1 MDRQGKR
8 MEAVI
13 AYKKCIKL
21 GNYTYSIKLAE
32 KYLNDPFLQQTF
44 VIFAPTIMIKRRK
57 TREVKVGNLIV
68 GGEHA
73 VTVQSMTTTKTH
85 DIKATLKEVERLEEA
100 GCQIIRITVPDQPAA
115 DALYEIKKK
124 MNVPLVADIHFNY
137 RMALEAVDAGADK
150 IRINP
155 GNIGGKNKVKEVL
168 DKVSSAGLPIRI
180 GVNAGSLEKDLIEK
194 YGFPTPEA
202 MVESAKRHIDI
213 CQEHNFNDIIV
224 SLKASDVNL
233 MMSSYE
239 LFSKKY
245 DYPLHLGVTEAG
257 PTKSGT
263 IKSSV
268 GIGALLAKGIGD
280 TIRVSLTDDP
290 VEEVHVGFEILKSL
304 GLASKG
310 VTIVACPTCG
320 RLEVDLFKIAGEME
334 EKLKDVKTPMTVA
347 LMGCAVNG
355 PGEASHTDLGIA
367 FGKGAGH
374 LYYQGENRGKISEDQ
389 AMDKLEEMISEFET
403 SKQEE

>member
-1 MDRQGKR
+1 
-8 MEAVI
+8 
-13 AYKKCIKL
+13 
-21 GNYTYSIKLAE
+21 
-32 KYLNDPFLQQTF
+32 
-44 VIFAPTIMIKRRK
+44 MIKRRK
-57 TREVKVGNLIV
+57 TREVKIGDLII

-73 VTVQSMTTTKTH
+73 ITVQSMTTTKTD
-85 DIKATLKEVERLEEA
+85 DINGTLKEVERLEEA
-100 GCQIIRITVPDQPAA
+100 GCHIIRITVPNKQAA
-115 DALYEIKKK
+115 KALYEIKKRMK
-124 MNVPLVADIHFNY
+124 VPLVADIHFDY

-155 GNIGGKNKVKEVL
+155 GNIGGKARVKEVL
-168 DKVSSAGLPIRI
+168 GKVKSANLPIRI

-194 YGFPTPEA
+194 YGFPTAEA

-213 CQEHNFNDIIV
+213 CKEHNFEDIIV

-233 MMSSYE
+233 MIGAYS
-239 LFSKKY
+239 LFSQKY

-263 IKSSV
+263 VKSSV
-268 GIGALLAKGIGD
+268 GIGNLLANGIGD

-310 VTIVACPTCG
+310 VTIVSCPTCG
-320 RLEVDLFKIAGEME
+320 RLEVDLFKIAGEVE
-334 EKLKDVKTPMTVA
+334 EELKDIKTPMTLA

-355 PGEASHTDLGIA
+355 PGEATHTDLGIA

-374 LYYQGENRGKISEDQ
+374 LYYKGEKRGRVKESKAIDELKD
-389 AMDKLEEMISEFET
+389 MISEFEAE
-403 SKQEE
+403 KKED

>member
-1 MDRQGKR
+1 
-8 MEAVI
+8 
-13 AYKKCIKL
+13 
-21 GNYTYSIKLAE
+21 
-32 KYLNDPFLQQTF
+32 
-44 VIFAPTIMIKRRK
+44 MIKRRK
-57 TREVKVGNLIV
+57 TREVKIGDLII

-73 VTVQSMTTTKTH
+73 ITVQSMTTTKTD
-85 DIKATLKEVERLEEA
+85 DINGTLKEVERLEEA
-100 GCQIIRITVPDQPAA
+100 GCHIIRITVPNKQAA
-115 DALYEIKKK
+115 KALYEIKKRMK
-124 MNVPLVADIHFNY
+124 VPLVADIHFDY

-155 GNIGGKNKVKEVL
+155 GNIGGKARVKEVL
-168 DKVSSAGLPIRI
+168 EKVKGANLPIRI

-194 YGFPTPEA
+194 YGFPTAEA

-213 CQEHNFNDIIV
+213 CKEHNFEDIIV

-233 MMSSYE
+233 MIGAYS
-239 LFSKKY
+239 LFSQKY

-263 IKSSV
+263 VKSSV
-268 GIGALLAKGIGD
+268 GIGNLLANGIGD

-310 VTIVACPTCG
+310 VTIVSCPTCG
-320 RLEVDLFKIAGEME
+320 RLEVDLFKIAGEVE
-334 EKLKDVKTPMTVA
+334 EELKDIKTPMTLA

-355 PGEASHTDLGIA
+355 PGEATHTDLGIA

-374 LYYQGENRGKISEDQ
+374 LYYKGEKRGRVKESKAIDELKD
-389 AMDKLEEMISEFET
+389 MISEFEAE
-403 SKQEE
+403 KKED

>member
-1 MDRQGKR
+1 
-8 MEAVI
+8 
-13 AYKKCIKL
+13 
-21 GNYTYSIKLAE
+21 
-32 KYLNDPFLQQTF
+32 
-44 VIFAPTIMIKRRK
+44 MIKRRK

-155 GNIGGKNKVKEVL
+155 GNIGGKKKVKEVL
-168 DKVSSAGLPIRI
+168 DKVAGAGLPIRI

-245 DYPLHLGVTEAG
+245 DYPLHLGITEAG
-257 PTKSGT
+257 SLISGS
-263 IKSSV
+263 IKSSI
-268 GIGALLAKGIGD
+268 GIGVLLMEGIGD
-280 TIRVSLTDDP
+280 TIRVSLSANP
-290 VEEVHVGFEILKSL
+290 VEEVRAGYEILKSL
-304 GLASKG
+304 YIRQRG
-310 VTIVACPTCG
+310 VNIISCPSCARQAFPVIDTVKI
-320 RLEVDLFKIAGEME
+320 LEK
-334 EKLKDVKTPMTVA
+334 KLSHIKKPIT
-347 LMGCAVNG
+347 LSIIGCVVNG
-355 PGEASHTDLGIA
+355 PGEASQTQIGLTGG
-367 FGKGAGH
+367 GKGNHMMYLSGLPHHKVATDNMINEVVE
-374 LYYQGENRGKISEDQ
+374 LV
-389 AMDKLEEMISEFET
+389 EEK
-403 SKQEE
+403 SKELFTN

>member
-1 MDRQGKR
+1 
-8 MEAVI
+8 
-13 AYKKCIKL
+13 
-21 GNYTYSIKLAE
+21 
-32 KYLNDPFLQQTF
+32 
-44 VIFAPTIMIKRRK
+44 MIKRRK
-57 TREVKVGNLIV
+57 TREVKIGDLII

-73 VTVQSMTTTKTH
+73 ITVQSMTTTKTD
-85 DIKATLKEVERLEEA
+85 DITGTLKEVERLEEA
-100 GCQIIRITVPDQPAA
+100 GCHIIRITVPDKAA
-115 DALYEIKKK
+115 AKALYEIKKR
-124 MNVPLVADIHFNY
+124 MNVPLVADIHFDY

-155 GNIGGKNKVKEVL
+155 GNIGGKARVKEVL
-168 DKVSSAGLPIRI
+168 NKVKGANLPIRI

-194 YGFPTPEA
+194 YSFPTAEA
-202 MVESAKRHIDI
+202 MVESAQRHIDI
-213 CQEHNFNDIIV
+213 CREHGFEDIIV

-233 MMSSYE
+233 MIGAYS
-239 LFSKKY
+239 LFSQKY

-263 IKSSV
+263 VKSAV
-268 GIGALLAKGIGD
+268 GLGNLLANGIGD

-310 VTIVACPTCG
+310 VTIVSCPTCG
-320 RLEVDLFKIAGEME
+320 RLEVDLFKIAGEVE
-334 EKLKDVKTPMTVA
+334 EELKDVKTPMTLA

-355 PGEASHTDLGIA
+355 PGEATHTDLGIA

-374 LYYQGENRGKISEDQ
+374 LYYKGEKRGKVKEDQ
-389 AMDKLEEMISEFET
+389 ALDELKAMISEFE
-403 SKQEE
+403 EEKKED

>member
-1 MDRQGKR
+1 
-8 MEAVI
+8 
-13 AYKKCIKL
+13 
-21 GNYTYSIKLAE
+21 
-32 KYLNDPFLQQTF
+32 
-44 VIFAPTIMIKRRK
+44 MIKRRK

-155 GNIGGKNKVKEVL
+155 GNIGGKKKVKEVL
-168 DKVSSAGLPIRI
+168 DKVSGAGLPIRI

-213 CQEHNFNDIIV
+213 CQEYSFNDIIV

-239 LFSKKY
+239 LFSKTY

-257 PTKSGT
+257 PTKSGS

-268 GIGALLAKGIGD
+268 GIGTLLAKGIGD

-290 VEEVHVGFEILKSL
+290 VEEVHVGF
-304 GLASKG
+304 
-310 VTIVACPTCG
+310 
-320 RLEVDLFKIAGEME
+320 
-334 EKLKDVKTPMTVA
+334 
-347 LMGCAVNG
+347 
-355 PGEASHTDLGIA
+355 
-367 FGKGAGH
+367 
-374 LYYQGENRGKISEDQ
+374 
-389 AMDKLEEMISEFET
+389 
-403 SKQEE
+403 

>member
-1 MDRQGKR
+1 
-8 MEAVI
+8 
-13 AYKKCIKL
+13 
-21 GNYTYSIKLAE
+21 
-32 KYLNDPFLQQTF
+32 
-44 VIFAPTIMIKRRK
+44 MIKRRK

-155 GNIGGKNKVKEVL
+155 GNIGGKKKVKEVL
-168 DKVSSAGLPIRI
+168 DKVAGAGLPIRI

-367 FGKGAGH
+367 FGKGDGH

-389 AMDKLEEMISEFET
+389 AMNKLEEMISEFET

>member
-1 MDRQGKR
+1 
-8 MEAVI
+8 
-13 AYKKCIKL
+13 
-21 GNYTYSIKLAE
+21 
-32 KYLNDPFLQQTF
+32 
-44 VIFAPTIMIKRRK
+44 MIKRRK
-57 TREVKVGNLIV
+57 TREVKIGDLMI

-73 VTVQSMTTTKTH
+73 ITVQSMTTTKTD
-85 DIKATLKEVERLEEA
+85 DITGTLKEVERLEEA
-100 GCQIIRITVPDQPAA
+100 GCHIIRITVPDKKAA
-115 DALYEIKKK
+115 KALSEIKKR
-124 MNVPLVADIHFNY
+124 MNVPLVADIHFDY

-155 GNIGGKNKVKEVL
+155 GNIGGKTRVKEVL
-168 DKVSSAGLPIRI
+168 EKVKGADLPIRI

-194 YGFPTPEA
+194 YGFPTAEA

-213 CQEHNFNDIIV
+213 CKEHNFENIIV

-233 MMSSYE
+233 MVGAYS
-239 LFSKKY
+239 LFSQKY

-257 PTKSGT
+257 PAKSGT
-263 IKSSV
+263 VKSSV
-268 GIGALLAKGIGD
+268 GIGNLLANGIGD

-310 VTIVACPTCG
+310 VTIVSCPTCG
-320 RLEVDLFKIAGEME
+320 RLEVDLFKIAGEVE
-334 EKLKDVKTPMTVA
+334 EELKDVKTPMTLA

-355 PGEASHTDLGIA
+355 PGEATHTDLGIA

-374 LYYQGENRGKISEDQ
+374 LYYKGEKRGRVKESKAIDELKD
-389 AMDKLEEMISEFET
+389 MISEFEAE
-403 SKQEE
+403 KKED

>member
-1 MDRQGKR
+1 
-8 MEAVI
+8 
-13 AYKKCIKL
+13 
-21 GNYTYSIKLAE
+21 
-32 KYLNDPFLQQTF
+32 
-44 VIFAPTIMIKRRK
+44 MIKRRK

-155 GNIGGKNKVKEVL
+155 GNIGGKKKVKEVL
-168 DKVSSAGLPIRI
+168 DKVAGAGLPIRI

-320 RLEVDLFKIAGEME
+320 RLEVDLFKIAGKME

-355 PGEASHTDLGIA
+355 PGEA
-367 FGKGAGH
+367 
-374 LYYQGENRGKISEDQ
+374 
-389 AMDKLEEMISEFET
+389 
-403 SKQEE
+403 